1 MDSKKA
7 NIKKVLPVLMTFM
20 VMGFVDI
27 VGVSTGYVQ
36 KAFGLSDSLAQ
47 FLPFMVFIWFFVFSI
62 PVGVFQDKIGKKRM
76 MNIGILVTLFGMLL
90 PFASYSF
97 VMVLIAFVFIGIGN
111 TIIQVSANPLLQE
124 VISKEKLSSF
134 LSLSQFL
141 KAIISLLGPIIM
153 AFVALRYGDWRFVFL
168 IYGGVSL
175 LSVLWLFVTPIKE
188 TIKADVP
195 ASFSSCIGLLKN
207 KLVLAMVIA
216 IFLIV
221 GADVGMNSN
230 IQGFLIKLF
239 GVSLEKSSYS
249 ISIYFTALMVSRFA
263 GAILLRFLKPTF
275 FLVSTT
281 ILAILGTGMIII
293 STSEIMAQLGILI
306 VGLGAGNL
314 FPLVFSIAINKMPT
328 RANEI
333 SGLLI
338 MAIVGGAIVPPVMGT
353 LSSNFGVVSSVLVLM
368 FCFIYV
374 LVMALFLK
382 KNE

>member
-1 MDSKKA
+1 
-7 NIKKVLPVLMTFM
+7 
-20 VMGFVDI
+20 
-27 VGVSTGYVQ
+27 
-36 KAFGLSDSLAQ
+36 
-47 FLPFMVFIWFFVFSI
+47 
-62 PVGVFQDKIGKKRM
+62 
-76 MNIGILVTLFGMLL
+76 
-90 PFASYSF
+90 
-97 VMVLIAFVFIGIGN
+97 
-111 TIIQVSANPLLQE
+111 
-124 VISKEKLSSF
+124 
-134 LSLSQFL
+134 
-141 KAIISLLGPIIM
+141 M